1 MVVDCILDRKDGS
14 PYNPREFYQDM
25 LAYEADD
32 ISRAMDEGT
41 EEDVKKALCDYI
53 KFNDYNPAICDYI
66 NSVNWLTSSNRR
78 TKMNK
83 KSIKS
88 AHQDKMWRGV
98 PGVEMIWHGEWSDPE
113 LEYEGNR
120 RNYWDVED
128 AMYEWAKED
137 GIDTENDEEFNR
149 YCQEHA
155 YDVYECF
162 SSCGKKKGKKKPVK
176 SNRRPIQSMYVT
188 QDISGNDLYTCLWSG
203 GKDQF
208 DSMIED
214 GADAD
219 DILNA
224 CEELLF
230 REEGNPP
237 TMTELNDLIWFEPDT
252 IREYIGL
259 SNPIES
265 GCHGKSKKKKT
276 DKSVKSEWVVR
287 CPDRTNLSGYSHRKF
302 NTEEEARKFAEGKDN
317 CEVYEQRDYNT
328 PRLENYGWKKT
339 VKSSMPGRERG
350 IQAIMDEYGCTREEA
365 IEIMNEEIQ
374 NSRKPVKSA
383 YNPYSGE
390 GEFFVNIDVVEDGE
404 HSSPKF
410 SNDVMWLDDFIQECK
425 DYAESCNGYYHVS
438 DNGTNQ
444 YLIEFKTGD
453 DSFTDNPGTDP
464 YYEESCGKVVV
475 ELIYPYNQEMADYI
489 ENGGY

>member
-53 KFNDYNPAICDYI
+53 KFNNYNPAICDYI

-78 TKMNK
+78 IKMN
-83 KSIKS
+83 
-88 AHQDKMWRGV
+88 
-98 PGVEMIWHGEWSDPE
+98 
-113 LEYEGNR
+113 
-120 RNYWDVED
+120 
-128 AMYEWAKED
+128 
-137 GIDTENDEEFNR
+137 
-149 YCQEHA
+149 
-155 YDVYECF
+155 
-162 SSCGKKKGKKKPVK
+162 KKPVK
-176 SNRRPIQSMYVT
+176 SSRRPIQSMYVT

-203 GKDQF
+203 GKNQF

-265 GCHGKSKKKKT
+265 GCHGKFKKKKT

-287 CPDRTNLSGYSHRKF
+287 RPDRTNLSGYSHRKF

-328 PRLENYGWKKT
+328 PRLENYGWKKAVKSGRKA
-339 VKSSMPGRERG
+339 VKSSR
-350 IQAIMDEYGCTREEA
+350 
-365 IEIMNEEIQ
+365 
-374 NSRKPVKSA
+374 
-383 YNPYSGE
+383 YNPYNGE
-390 GEFFVNIDVVEDGE
+390 GSFLVSIEIVEDGD
-404 HSSPKF
+404 HYTVSF
-410 SNDVMWLDDFIQECK
+410 SNNVLPLEDFIAECK
-425 DYAESCNGYYHVS
+425 GEAESTNGYYYVS
-438 DNGTNQ
+438 ANGENQ
-444 YLIEFKTGD
+444 YKIEFKTGD
-453 DSFTDNPGTDP
+453 DTLADESGTDP
-464 YYEESCGKVVV
+464 YYEESCGVVIA
-475 ELIYPYNQEMADYI
+475 ELIYPFDEEMADYI